1 MDKYPILQHMGKEK
15 KQMCQGSCS
24 MGFSFDHRSLKTG
37 APNVEKSFTCRRLAK
52 LWQEVVNLK
61 NEVHK
66 KNT

>member
-1 MDKYPILQHMGKEK
+1 
-15 KQMCQGSCS
+15 MCQGSCS